1 MKMLESDYKKRRR
14 TGRIIRY
21 ILIAL
26 IPIFLLG
33 LFIGKSYS
41 APKEK
46 IGEERIQKDV
56 MEKVDAPK
64 PEEVTPPE
72 PPRVEKGA
80 DGKPLGKFVYL
91 TFDDGPSKLTGQF
104 LDILRE
110 ENVKATFFMQGTNLK
125 KEHLQASVKRATE
138 EGHYVGAHSMTHEYK
153 TLYKEGQFV
162 PEMNDT
168 LALIQDITGTTPNL
182 VRPPYGS
189 MPGLKSDQMRD
200 QIANEGMKVWDWTI
214 DSNDWSLKGK
224 PDEIVKT
231 VKNETNMDIEV
242 VLMHEKIQ
250 TLEALREIIAFYREQ
265 GYEFAVYNDA
275 DHFDLNFLNDAR
287 L

>member
-14 TGRIIRY
+14 IGRIIRY
-21 ILIAL
+21 ILIAF

-46 IGEERIQKDV
+46 RTEENIQQGST
-56 MEKVDAPK
+56 EKVDAAK
-64 PEEVTPPE
+64 IQEPEPE

-80 DGKPLGKFVYL
+80 DGKPIGKFVYL
-91 TFDDGPSKLTGQF
+91 TFDDGPSKLTDQF

-125 KEHLQASVKRATE
+125 KEHLQASVKRVTE
-138 EGHYVGAHSMTHEYK
+138 EGHYIGAHSMTHEYK

-168 LALIQDITGTTPNL
+168 LALIQDLTGTTPNL

-189 MPGLKSDQMRD
+189 MPGLKNE
-200 QIANEGMKVWDWTI
+200 QIRNQIVDVGMKVWDWTI

-224 PDEIVKT
+224 PDEIVET
-231 VKNETNMDIEV
+231 IKNETNVDIEV
-242 VLMHEKIQ
+242 VLMHEKQQ

-265 GYEFAVYNDA
+265 GYEFAVYNDE